1 MQNGNAFRAFVEETQ
16 RYLADKKV
24 IDYYREPLGDV
35 MDLRLD
41 VIVTRFMVVTAAQ
54 REFFQAELASEQ
66 RSFFG
71 IYGHRAATRA
81 MRDESRDLLLMGLV
95 ATAVANYQIPEK
107 RRVEVGWAVFH
118 HCARQLDMAPPD
130 LFAQAADYATPDLV
144 PRLVAFGNRADVNL
158 GSFGWKEMKT
168 PTGVVYKFDW
178 R

>member
-24 IDYYREPLGDV
+24 IDYYREPLGEA

-41 VIVTRFMVVTAAQ
+41 AIVKQFMASTSEQ
-54 REFFQAELASEQ
+54 REFFQAELLPEQ
-66 RSFFG
+66 RSLFG

-81 MRDESRDLLLMGLV
+81 MRAESGDLLLMGLV
-95 ATAVANYQIPEK
+95 ATAVANYEIPEK

-118 HCARQLDMAPPD
+118 HCARQLDIAPPD
-130 LFAQAADYATPDLV
+130 LFTQAADYATPDLV

-158 GSFGWKEMKT
+158 GSFGWKELKT
-168 PTGVVYKFDW
+168 PAGIVFKFDW
-178 R
+178 H